1 MNQSYQLNRMMYD
14 LRQEENRKALQADE
28 GSYYGRYGL
37 GGDLVAKLKAR
48 DWKALNEAGASIYVM
63 TKLGAAV
70 GVNLYQMGAQ
80 MKGMSWDE
88 FQRFVEEQEARAAS
102 FALLPVGAG
111 HAPPGAHG

>member
-1 MNQSYQLNRMMYD
+1 MNESYQLNRMMYD

-28 GSYYGRYGL
+28 DSYYRRYGL
-37 GGDLVAKLKAR
+37 GTDLVAKLRAR

-80 MKGMSWDE
+80 MKGMSWE
-88 FQRFVEEQEARAAS
+88 QFQGWIGQQEQAAATY
-102 FALLPVGAG
+102 ALLPETVSG
-111 HAPPGAHG
+111 

>member
-14 LRQEENRKALQADE
+14 LRDEENRKAMQSDE
-28 GSYYGRYGL
+28 VAYYGRYGL
-37 GGDLVAKLKAR
+37 GEDLIAKLKAR

-88 FQRFVEEQEARAAS
+88 FQRWIAQQEEEAAS
-102 FALLPVGAG
+102 YALLPETVRG
-111 HAPPGAHG
+111 

>member
-14 LRQEENRKALQADE
+14 LRQEQNRKAVQADE
-28 GSYYGRYGL
+28 VSYYGRYRL
-37 GGDLVAKLKAR
+37 GDDLVAKLKAR

-80 MKGMSWDE
+80 MKGMSWEE
-88 FQRFVEEQEARAAS
+88 FQGWVAEQEQRAAAY
-102 FALLPVGAG
+102 ALLPETVRG
-111 HAPPGAHG
+111 

>member
-14 LRQEENRKALQADE
+14 LRDEGNRKALQSDE
-28 GSYYGRYGL
+28 EAYYRRYGL
-37 GGDLVAKLKAR
+37 GDDLVAKLKAR

-88 FQRFVEEQEARAAS
+88 FQRWIAQQEHEAAS
-102 FALLPVGAG
+102 YALLPETVRG
-111 HAPPGAHG
+111 

>member
-1 MNQSYQLNRMMYD
+1 LD
-14 LRQEENRKALQADE
+14 ENRKALQADE
-28 GSYYGRYGL
+28 EAYYRRYGL
-37 GGDLVAKLKAR
+37 TDEVIERLKAR

-88 FQRFVEEQEARAAS
+88 YQRFIAKQEEEAARY
-102 FALLPVGAG
+102 ALLPNERAG
-111 HAPPGAHG
+111 LVPPLRPPAVPPAARG